1 MTSSLARLQI
11 LSDSGDDQRQIPLH
25 PQSVTLGRGYDN
37 HLVINETFVSRYHA
51 RIDRGEN
58 GYTII
63 DLGSA
68 NGTKVNDQNIT
79 PQVPLPL
86 NHGDRIEI
94 GGLKVSFLV
103 NEATAI
109 APSDL
114 TSQRTVL
121 APTDMDS
128 RLKLGVPPETLSLRG
143 RDSFTMGRDP
153 KNDLSIPH
161 PIVSRFHVRIHRRD
175 GAFIITDLNSSNG
188 TFVNGKAV
196 KGSVALRP
204 NDTIQVGPCSL
215 VLNLNETLTQN
226 FEEGNLR
233 LDGVRLGKVVGKNV
247 KLLNDVSL
255 SILPRE
261 FVALLGSSGSG
272 KSTLLD
278 ALNGLRPATSGQV
291 LVNGMD
297 LYKNFQVFATQ
308 MGYVPQQNIIH
319 ADLTVEQA
327 MSFAAQMRMPSDTTP
342 AERQQ
347 RIHEVL
353 DDVGLSHRRKVQ
365 IKLLSGGQQRR
376 VSIGVEL
383 LNKPSLFFLD
393 EATSGLDP
401 GTEADMM
408 VLLRQLADQGRTI
421 LLITHATQNIR
432 QCDLVLYL
440 AEGGRMAYFG
450 PPDKILEYFRHYFPK
465 ECEGFGLDDF
475 SGIYRFLDPEK
486 NPQAPSAERLEQQF
500 RDSPLYQQY
509 VVERQREV
517 LPNAEER
524 SAKVGRRAGGKAGG
538 KSKVQNRIS
547 GWRQFRILSSRNL
560 AVLAKDK
567 ATLALMFAIAPLLGM
582 LDFIT
587 WKSDL
592 FSVQNGSATQSTTML
607 FVSALIAVMIGEITT
622 MNELVKEDEIYR
634 RERLYGLKVVPYI
647 LSKVWIAFLF
657 SVYQGAAYLLVKMIA
672 VQFPGGWEV
681 LFHFYLD
688 FTIAIMAGAM
698 LGLLVSAIAP
708 NQSMSPLLMI
718 MVLVPQIIFSGGI
731 QPASNFGPPGQ
742 LLNRVNVIKWPFE
755 LLVTHSGLGQDVA
768 KDPCLKKTTDEREKF
783 TAAELE
789 QCQCIGPNVF
799 KSCRFPGILT
809 KYVPEIDQTEPLQP
823 KLAKP
828 PSDPSPEAQLASQK
842 KAAIFQVK
850 LKAWQKD
857 YQTWQQKRQK
867 AISEA
872 EGVITKTY
880 DELGYLF
887 NINPLAHFA
896 TQGLL
901 ILSILIALPFVQKRK
916 DAV

>member
-1 MTSSLARLQI
+1 MTASLARLQI
-11 LSDSGDDQRQIPLH
+11 LTDSGSEQRQIPLH
-25 PQSVTLGRGYDN
+25 PRSITLGRGYDN

-51 RIDRGEN
+51 RIDRGEQ
-58 GYTII
+58 GYSIM

-68 NGTKVNDQNIT
+68 NGTKVNERKIAAQVS
-79 PQVPLPL
+79 VPLH
-86 NHGDRIEI
+86 HGDRIEI
-94 GGLKVSFLV
+94 GALKVAFWV
-103 NEATAI
+103 NESV
-109 APSDL
+109 PSDDAVA
-114 TSQRTVL
+114 QRTVL
-121 APTDMDS
+121 APTDMGS

-143 RDSFTMGRDP
+143 RDAFTIGRDP
-153 KNDLSIPH
+153 KNDLAIPH

-175 GAFIITDLNSSNG
+175 GAFVVTDLNSSNG
-188 TFVNGKAV
+188 TYVNGKTVSGA
-196 KGSVALRP
+196 VALRAG
-204 NDTIQVGPCSL
+204 DTIQVGPCSF
-215 VLNLNETLTQN
+215 VLNQNETLTQN

-233 LDGVRLGKVVGKNV
+233 LDGVRLGKTVGKNV

-278 ALNGLRPATSGQV
+278 ALNGLRPATSGKV

-319 ADLTVEQA
+319 ADLTVAQA

-342 AERQQ
+342 SERQQ
-347 RIHEVL
+347 RIYEVL
-353 DDVGLSHRRKVQ
+353 EDIGLSHRREVQ

-383 LNKPSLFFLD
+383 LNRPSLFFLD

-440 AEGGRMAYFG
+440 AEGGRIAYYG
-450 PPDKILEYFRHYFPK
+450 PPDRILEYFRSTFPR

-486 NPQAPSAERLEQQF
+486 NPQAPSPEMLEQQF
-500 RDSPLYQQY
+500 RNSPLYQQY
-509 VVERQREV
+509 VIERQREV
-517 LPNAEER
+517 QPNLEER
-524 SAKVGRRAGGKAGG
+524 STKMRVKGGKAQ
-538 KSKVQNRIS
+538 VPNRIS
-547 GWRQFRILSSRNL
+547 GWRQFRILSARNL
-560 AVLAKDK
+560 AVLAKDR

-592 FSVQNGSATQSTTML
+592 FSVKNGSATQSVTML

-634 RERLYGLKVVPYI
+634 RERLYGLKVTPYI

-657 SVYQGAAYLLVKMIA
+657 AVYQGAAYLLVKLIA
-672 VQFPGGWEV
+672 VQLPGGWEV
-681 LFHFYLD
+681 LLNFYVD
-688 FTIAIMAGAM
+688 FTVAILAGAM

-708 NQSMSPLLMI
+708 NQSMAPLLMI
-718 MVLVPQIIFSGGI
+718 LVLVPQIIFSGGI

-755 LLVTHSGLGQDVA
+755 LLVTHSGLGQEVA
-768 KDPCLKKTTDEREKF
+768 KDPCLKKTDAEREKL
-783 TAAELE
+783 TDAELK
-789 QCQCIGPNVF
+789 QCQCFGPNVF
-799 KSCRFPGILT
+799 KGCQFPGILT
-809 KYVPEIDQTEPLQP
+809 KYVPEIDQPEPLRPTLETQ
-823 KLAKP
+823 
-828 PSDPSPEAQLASQK
+828 PSDPSPEAQLAYRTE
-842 KAAIFQVK
+842 ATAFQSK
-850 LKAWQKD
+850 LKAWQTD
-857 YQTWQQKRQK
+857 YQTWRQKRQK
-867 AISEA
+867 ATSEA
-872 EGVITKTY
+872 EGIITKTY

-887 NINPLAHFA
+887 NIQPISHFA
-896 TQGLL
+896 IQGFL

-916 DAV
+916 DAVR